1 MGIGNRPHLF
11 LDVFIL
17 LFISE
22 IHMYVFHG
30 ELNIFSFRLNYIFRL
45 IKLALS

>member
-1 MGIGNRPHLF
+1 MGIGNRLHLFF

-30 ELNIFSFRLNYIFRL
+30 ELFFLLDL
-45 IKLALS
+45 ITFFV